1 MANPAP
7 QQSGGPKTS
16 VKAPLMFSAAL
27 AAVAGIVTLVVST
40 GGTRHEL
47 RWDLAAIAFGV
58 AFIVTLVV
66 AAMRRTARSSASSWV
81 RDPLNCCSCTNT
93 SSSASVDSES
103 GVASAV
109 LISAAADTRATSV
122 S

>member
-66 AAMRRTARSSASSWV
+66 AAMLSMSHKENAPHLGQGSGINLTSAERLAQQQERDRKAGNDDAGPASSA
-81 RDPLNCCSCTNT
+81 
-93 SSSASVDSES
+93 
-103 GVASAV
+103 
-109 LISAAADTRATSV
+109 
-122 S
+122 